1 VYFAFFVVE
10 IRGRKS
16 ADKQVDSTS
25 QRMNASHARPIRL
38 VIVDD
43 SPLIRAGLRAVMEG
57 NAAVEIVGEAGTAEQ
72 GIATV
77 MRHSPDVV
85 LLDLRLPDRSGL
97 TVCSEILRR
106 RPETRVL
113 ILTST
118 TDERS
123 VHEAIA
129 LGAHGYLLKEND
141 GASLVAAIIR
151 VAAGHS
157 VIDPSLTDQVVKL
170 MKHGQQPIAAER
182 FAVLSP
188 QERRVLALLAE
199 GLTNKGIGE
208 KLGLTE
214 KTVKNYLS
222 NIFDKL
228 HLTNRAQAA
237 ALYAGFQR
245 APETDDQQ

>member
-1 VYFAFFVVE
+1 M
-10 IRGRKS
+10 I
-16 ADKQVDSTS
+16 
-25 QRMNASHARPIRL
+25 
-38 VIVDD
+38 DD
-43 SPLIRAGLRAVMEG
+43 SPLIRAGLRAVLESYAG
-57 NAAVEIVGEAGTAEQ
+57 VAIVGEAGTAGE
-72 GIATV
+72 GLATV
-77 MRHSPDVV
+77 LHHKPDVV

-97 TVCSEILRR
+97 TVCSDILKR

-113 ILTST
+113 ILTSA
-118 TDERS
+118 TDERN

-141 GASLVAAIIR
+141 GATLVAAITR

-157 VIDPSLTDQVVKL
+157 VVDPSLADQMVKL
-170 MKHGQQPIAAER
+170 MKRGQEPDAAQR
-182 FAVLSP
+182 LSVLSP

-208 KLGLTE
+208 KLELTE

-228 HLTNRAQAA
+228 QLTNRAQAA
-237 ALYAGFQR
+237 ALYAGVRR
-245 APETDDQQ
+245 ATEADGSSATDVS